1 MKAVHFNFNMLNR
14 ESFLLL
20 LILYPVSFTVF
31 AKKKKKKEKRKLQY
45 DQRQA
50 IGN

>member
-31 AKKKKKKEKRKLQY
+31 AKKKKKEKRKLQY